1 MLSKYWVSEWASG
14 RADVCL
20 RLQLWGMN
28 SGRICMGHGEEQGRF
43 TDLGEGAGPKITL
56 LLHLTRGVKIVPG
69 TRVLR
74 KVPSEPE
81 QLLLVA
87 SEVEG
92 PEEL

>member
-1 MLSKYWVSEWASG
+1 MSASPALG
-14 RADVCL
+14 NEFRTYL
-20 RLQLWGMN
+20 
-28 SGRICMGHGEEQGRF
+28 HGSRGGTGQVHRPRRGCRSR
-43 TDLGEGAGPKITL
+43 ITL